1 MQKLLISIIASSA
14 LLGGCSN
21 FSMSDMSMPDL
32 KMPESVP
39 DLVHKVDIQQGNII
53 NQDMINKLEPGMS
66 QRQVRFIMG
75 SPMISDTFHA
85 GRWDYLYRM
94 HKSGHAPSETKRV
107 SLYFDNNQLTRIEG
121 DIRPLPVEEDATEKK
136 IQVVE
141 VPVQDRNEGF
151 VDKTLT
157 VLRLKKKEE

>member
-1 MQKLLISIIASSA
+1 MQKLLISIIASST

-21 FSMSDMSMPDL
+21 LSMSDISMPD
-32 KMPESVP
+32 SVP
-39 DLVHKVDIQQGNII
+39 DLVHKVEIQQGNII

-107 SLYFDNNQLTRIEG
+107 SLYFDNNQLARIEG
-121 DIRPLPVEEDATEKK
+121 DIRPLPVEDDAAAKK
-136 IQVVE
+136 TQVVE
-141 VPVQDRNEGF
+141 VPVQDRNKG
-151 VDKTLT
+151 VIDKALT
-157 VLRLKKKEE
+157 VLRLKEKEE

>member
-21 FSMSDMSMPDL
+21 FSMSDISMPD
-32 KMPESVP
+32 SVP

-107 SLYFDNNQLTRIEG
+107 SLYFENNQLARIEG
-121 DIRPLPVEEDATEKK
+121 DIRPLPIDEDAAAKK
-136 IQVVE
+136 TQIVE

-151 VDKTLT
+151 FDKTLG
-157 VLRLKKKEE
+157 VLHLKDKEE

>member
-14 LLGGCSN
+14 LLSGCSN
-21 FSMSDMSMPDL
+21 LSMP
-32 KMPESVP
+32 EISVPDSIP

-66 QRQVRFIMG
+66 KRQVRFIMG
-75 SPMISDTFHA
+75 SPMISDIFHA
-85 GRWDYLYRM
+85 TRWDYLYRF

-107 SLYFDNNQLTRIEG
+107 SLHFDNEQLVRIEG
-121 DIRPLPVEEDATEKK
+121 DMRPMPAEEGAVDKK
-136 IQVVE
+136 SQIVE

-151 VDKTLT
+151 FDKTLG
-157 VLRLKKKEE
+157 VLRLKDKEE